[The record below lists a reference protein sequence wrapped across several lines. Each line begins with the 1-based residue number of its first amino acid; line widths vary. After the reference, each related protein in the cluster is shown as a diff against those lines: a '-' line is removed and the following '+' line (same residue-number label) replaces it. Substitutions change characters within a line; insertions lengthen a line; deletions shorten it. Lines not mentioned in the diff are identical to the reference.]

1 MDVYG
6 VMGWITSTFCQCPCL
21 CLSPVCAQ
29 SPARHGLSWHSHSGP
44 HVCPIA
50 LCRTPLVHG
59 SPGHAPSLRAVQKQ
73 PAWWLP
79 TGRCPVVPQCLGCR
93 HRTHAA
99 LNTLVSKLIPSSVS
113 VQSSLPARL
122 LALVFPKPKLAQPG
136 QAEPAH
142 SKQ

>member
-1 MDVYG
+1 MDHIYLLPV
-6 VMGWITSTFCQCPCL
+6 S
-21 CLSPVCAQ
+21 LSLPFSRVCTEPSQ
-29 SPARHGLSWHSHSGP
+29 TWVIL
-44 HVCPIA
+44 A
-50 LCRTPLVHG
+50 LTLG
-59 SPGHAPSLRAVQKQ
+59 SPRVPHCSVQDPAGTWFSRACSFPSSCPETTSLR
-73 PAWWLP
+73 LP

-93 HRTHAA
+93 HRTHTA